1 MATKA
6 QWREAK
12 IINTYDLL
20 KRYDK
25 VTGDAKHAIAIS
37 YSSND
42 GSRMSMGMLTGW
54 YVWSPFFH
62 TDPSNTRISGRGRA
76 EFPTSFKG
84 DRAEAR
90 ILAGNKAVNWATEKY
105 GITEWVKIP
114 GFGSN
119 LFPVEIAK
127 WAEKFIKDFTANRSA
142 PAPEKKNSVLD
153 SEPGKFVLVEGDEE
167 QEKLTEYK
175 AQVVRW
181 AVIRA
186 EQIEREQ
193 KRATLRMRGIAGDLR
208 RQADAIMRI
217 ADSADKNPASL
228 EERIAEVLDELNS
241 FNPNTATL
249 IYALRNIREL
259 REAKED

>member
-42 GSRMSMGMLTGW
+42 GSRMSMGVLTGW

-62 TDPSNTRISGRGRA
+62 TDPNNNRLSGRGRA

-90 ILAGNKAVNWATEKY
+90 ILAGTEAVNWATEKY
-105 GITEWVKIP
+105 GIAEWVKIP
-114 GFGSN
+114 GFGSD

-127 WAEKFIKDFTANRSA
+127 WAEKFIKDFNANVYT
-142 PAPEKKNSVLD
+142 PEPEKKNSVLD
-153 SEPGKFVLVEGDEE
+153 SELERVLGKGDEE
-167 QEKLTEYK
+167 QEKLTAFEK
-175 AQVVRW
+175 N
-181 AVIRA
+181 RA
-186 EQIEREQ
+186 EMIERAQ

-217 ADSADKNPASL
+217 ADSADKNPAWL

-241 FNPNTATL
+241 FNPMTATL
-249 IYALRNIREL
+249 IYALRNIREM